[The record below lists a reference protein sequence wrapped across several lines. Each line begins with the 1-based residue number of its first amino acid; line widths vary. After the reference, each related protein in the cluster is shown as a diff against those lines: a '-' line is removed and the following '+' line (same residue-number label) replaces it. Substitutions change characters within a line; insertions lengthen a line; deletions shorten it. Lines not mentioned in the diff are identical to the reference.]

1 MLGMHS
7 FRTLLACLA
16 LTISVVAVLVA
27 AKVAAPAASA
37 SAASATVRH
46 ISVTMT
52 DFKFKLSASRVPVGK
67 VVFTVVNRGKT
78 AHNFK
83 IDGKKT
89 PLIAPG
95 KRATLTVLFTKKGGY
110 AYLCTVPGH
119 AAAGMKGRLG
129 VGVTAGSSA
138 TPTNGLGT
146 CTSPKTTTVSVD
158 EFDFG
163 FTLTPKGPI
172 PCGTVM
178 FKQTNSGSSN
188 HNFDIQGVK
197 AGALIGPGASTSFT
211 VKLKPGKYT
220 YRCDVL
226 GHAEQG
232 MIGTLTVAG

>member
-1 MLGMHS
+1 MHS
-7 FRTLLACLA
+7 FRTRLACLA
-16 LTISVVAVLVA
+16 LPISAIAVLVA

-37 SAASATVRH
+37 STSSATVRH
-46 ISVTMT
+46 ITVTMT
-52 DFKFKLSASRVPVGK
+52 DFKFKLSASTVPVGT
-67 VVFTVVNRGKT
+67 VIFTVINRGKT

-89 PLIAPG
+89 PLMAPG
-95 KRATLTVLFTKKGGY
+95 KRATLTVLFTKKGRY

-129 VGVTAGSSA
+129 VGVTAGPSS
-138 TPTNGLGT
+138 TPTTGLGT

-163 FTLTPKGPI
+163 FTLIPKGPI
-172 PCGTVM
+172 PCGTVT
-178 FKQTNSGSSN
+178 FKQKNTGSSN

-197 AGALIGPGASTSFT
+197 SGALIPPGASTSFT
-211 VKLKPGKYT
+211 VRLKPGKYS
-220 YRCDVL
+220 YRCDVI

-232 MIGTLTVAG
+232 MIGTLTVTG